1 MLNQRI
7 IDIYRFVEKKITPSN
22 LALEELFFMSK
33 LKMIK
38 DKDKDIH
45 KKKPFKE
52 TENSQN
58 FEGVN
63 SMLMYLLN
71 KESSDCS

>member
-7 IDIYRFVEKKITPSN
+7 IDIYRFVEKTISPSN

-38 DKDKDIH
+38 IKIYIE
-45 KKKPFKE
+45 KPFKE

>member
-7 IDIYRFVEKKITPSN
+7 IDIYRFVEKTISPSN

-38 DKDKDIH
+38 IKIYYKN
-45 KKKPFKE
+45 PSKE

>member
-1 MLNQRI
+1 
-7 IDIYRFVEKKITPSN
+7 
-22 LALEELFFMSK
+22 MSK

-38 DKDKDIH
+38 NKDIH
-45 KKKPFKE
+45 KKKTFKE

>member
-7 IDIYRFVEKKITPSN
+7 IDIYRFVEKTISPSN

-38 DKDKDIH
+38 NKDIH
-45 KKKPFKE
+45 KKPFKE

>member
-7 IDIYRFVEKKITPSN
+7 IDIYRFVEKKITPFKLS
-22 LALEELFFMSK
+22 FGGVIFMSK
-33 LKMIK
+33 LKMI
-38 DKDKDIH
+38 KDKDIH

-58 FEGVN
+58 FEG
-63 SMLMYLLN
+63 LIR
-71 KESSDCS
+71 C

>member
-7 IDIYRFVEKKITPSN
+7 IDIYRFVEKTISPSN

-38 DKDKDIH
+38 NKIYI
-45 KKKPFKE
+45 KKNPSKRLRIVKILK
-52 TENSQN
+52 
-58 FEGVN
+58 G
-63 SMLMYLLN
+63 LIR
-71 KESSDCS
+71 C